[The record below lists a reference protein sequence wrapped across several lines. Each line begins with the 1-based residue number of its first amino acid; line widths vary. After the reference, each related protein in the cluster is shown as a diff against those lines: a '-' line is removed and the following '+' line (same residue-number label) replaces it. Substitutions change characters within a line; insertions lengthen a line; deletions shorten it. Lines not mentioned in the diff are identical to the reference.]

1 MTHQVV
7 KKDVRGLGWQI
18 SNVEQELPKHVHQ
31 LVLVQKPNKWT
42 NNKKLIASLFP
53 TSVRRCLPTCL
64 LLTVSFSRKWR
75 RTRAGSSMRQ
85 FQRICWATALTE
97 ETFLHK

>member
-53 TSVRRCLPTCL
+53 HICPQVFAYLSVANCQLFQEVAENESWIFNEAVPEDL
-64 LLTVSFSRKWR
+64 LGNST
-75 RTRAGSSMRQ
+75 
-85 FQRICWATALTE
+85 
-97 ETFLHK
+97 H